1 LWLLGSRFAALE
13 PGLLADAGMP
23 LYGWLLLAIIPVGVA
38 ALAMLTA
45 RWTVLSAL
53 KKII

>member
-1 LWLLGSRFAALE
+1 
-13 PGLLADAGMP
+13 MP
-23 LYGWLLLAIIPVGVA
+23 LYGWALLVIIPVGVA